1 MKRDAIDVVCN
12 LTALDLQFE
21 RDVKKVYFSEKVTL
35 TMLTS
40 GNIKWRA

>member
-12 LTALDLQFE
+12 LTALDLFE

-40 GNIKWRA
+40 GNIKWRV